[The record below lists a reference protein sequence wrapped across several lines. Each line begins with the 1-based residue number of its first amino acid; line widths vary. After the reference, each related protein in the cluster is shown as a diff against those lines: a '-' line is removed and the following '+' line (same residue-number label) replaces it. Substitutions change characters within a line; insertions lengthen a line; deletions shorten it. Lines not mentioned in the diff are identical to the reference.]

1 LTTGYLQMFKVTL
14 LLAIAASASGFQL
27 GSSFTP
33 RLGATQAR
41 AGRSVG
47 PTMAAVPCGIN
58 GFGRIG
64 RLVARIMIKVFRNE
78 IFHSIH
84 DGYNPRLSC

>member
-1 LTTGYLQMFKVTL
+1 MFNVTL

-64 RLVARIMIKVFRNE
+64 RLVARIMIKVFIWKCTKFTGDSPE
-78 IFHSIH
+78 LTKF
-84 DGYNPRLSC
+84 

>member
-1 LTTGYLQMFKVTL
+1 MSLTCNDVRQMFKVTL

-64 RLVARIMIKVFRNE
+64 RLVARIMIKV
-78 IFHSIH
+78 
-84 DGYNPRLSC
+84 CTV